1 MSKKM
6 KQHSGYKSYDYLSKD
21 DFEQFEFADPLNWK
35 GMEPYEIPLSEEET
49 RRLEKIVDNNVVI
62 SIHDHL
68 ITMAK
73 DLDRMAAALKD
84 GRASTPY
91 EALAS
96 SYLDAVVDNQGMY
109 FLIGHE
115 KKGWK
120 WDDCIYDY
128 GMRMADIDHQ
138 DLIVRCTR
146 TSDILDAKK
155 NGKIAFI
162 SSFESSLMIENELD
176 RLDILFGL
184 GTRMLGVTYN
194 DANTLGAGLGEKKDR
209 GLTNLG
215 YKAVERMNR
224 LGITIDLGHAG
235 DQTSLDV
242 IEASSKPVVISH
254 AGARGVWNSNRMKSD
269 EVLEACAK
277 KGGILG
283 IEAAP
288 HTTMSDKNPP
298 EQNIESF
305 FEHFRYAVDI
315 MGIDHV
321 GFGPDC
327 CYGDHN
333 GLHHVF
339 SKGLSLGSFLKRG
352 TTQMPHV
359 DFVKGL
365 ENPTEGFNNIVRYLV
380 KSNYS
385 DGDIAKVIGGN
396 IFRVFKETW
405 PM

>member
-1 MSKKM
+1 MGKNT
-6 KQHSGYKSYDYLSKD
+6 KQYDGYKSFNYLSKD
-21 DFEQFEFADPLNWK
+21 DFEQFEFPDPLNWD
-35 GMEPYEIPLSEEET
+35 GMEPYEIPLSIEEES
-49 RRLEKIVDNNVVI
+49 RLEEIVANNVVI
-62 SIHDHL
+62 SMHDHL
-68 ITMAK
+68 VSMAK
-73 DLDRMAAALKD
+73 NRDRMADVLRD
-84 GRASTPY
+84 GRAWTPY
-91 EALAS
+91 EALS
-96 SYLDAVVDNQGMY
+96 FSCLDAVIDNQGMH
-109 FLIGHE
+109 FLIGQE

-120 WDDCIYDY
+120 WNDCIYDF

-138 DLIVRCTR
+138 DLLIRCTR
-146 TSDILDAKK
+146 VSDIVKAKEK
-155 NGKIAFI
+155 GKIAFI
-162 SSFESSLMIENELD
+162 PSFESALMIENELD

-184 GTRMLGVTYN
+184 GVRMLGVTYN

-224 LGITIDLGHAG
+224 LGITIDIAHSG

-242 IEASSKPVVISH
+242 IEASDKPVVISH

-277 KGGILG
+277 KGGVLG

-298 EQNIESF
+298 EQNIESL
-305 FEHFRYAVDI
+305 FEHFNYAVDI

-333 GLHHVF
+333 GLHYVF
-339 SKGLSLGSFLKRG
+339 SKSLSMGSFLKRG
-352 TTQMPHV
+352 TSEMPHV
-359 DFVKGL
+359 DYVKGL
-365 ENPTEGFNNIVRYLV
+365 ENPTEAFNNIIRFLVREG
-380 KSNYS
+380 YS
-385 DGDIAKVIGGN
+385 DENIGKVIGGN
-396 IFRVFKETW
+396 ILRVLKETW
-405 PM
+405 PK